1 MKKWRIWLH
10 NWILQRLIQ
19 LVTRVFIK
27 ARFRCANIFFLMKKG
42 IVGEGNEYEKVSLW
56 LQKLNIIVKINLRVM
71 I

>member
-1 MKKWRIWLH
+1 
-10 NWILQRLIQ
+10 
-19 LVTRVFIK
+19 
-27 ARFRCANIFFLMKKG
+27 MKKG